1 MDIRRKTKVNSFIV
15 VLCLLVV
22 LCSCLIVST
31 LAWLEETY
39 VYHEDR
45 NNLGAINV
53 VLLANGNKIEGSTDD
68 NGVWTCNTP
77 YEIPSGN
84 TIRSLNLKC
93 RNEGNIDA
101 IVRVT
106 ISIYYMENNNKRT
119 ALLVTGSPTA
129 LGTISLD
136 TTNWVRQF
144 PSETVA
150 CGYMYYNSRLSS
162 YNTRSYGTDNI
173 VTGTDTDGEA
183 SIINQILVSNEQ
195 KDAKFYVDVSID
207 AVAYSGN
214 IYKKIENNETTPA
227 DIPVNAFPFGNKDDL
242 PSTWTAWR

>member
-1 MDIRRKTKVNSFIV
+1 MDIRRKAKVNSFII

-39 VYHEDR
+39 IYYEDR
-45 NNLGAINV
+45 NNIGAINV
-53 VLLANGNKIEGSTDD
+53 VLLANGNKIEGSTDE

-101 IVRVT
+101 LVRVT

-119 ALLVTGSPTA
+119 ALLVSGNPTTS
-129 LGTISLD
+129 GTISLD
-136 TTNWVRQF
+136 TNNWIRQF

-150 CGYMYYNSRLSS
+150 CGYMYYNNVLSS
-162 YNTRSYGTDNI
+162 YNTRTYGTDNI
-173 VTGTDTDGEA
+173 VTGTDINGET
-183 SIINQILVSNEQ
+183 SIINQILVNSEQ
-195 KDAKFYVDVSID
+195 KDIVFYVDVSVD

-214 IYKKIENNETTPA
+214 IYKKIENNETTPE
-227 DIPVNAFPFGNKDDL
+227 DIPVNAFPFGNKADL